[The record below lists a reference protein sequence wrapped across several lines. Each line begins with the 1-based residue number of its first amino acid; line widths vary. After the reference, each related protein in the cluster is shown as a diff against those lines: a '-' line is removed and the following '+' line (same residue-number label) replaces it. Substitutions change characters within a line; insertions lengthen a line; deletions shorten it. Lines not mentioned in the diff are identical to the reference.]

1 MSLSII
7 TSCTNLPLTEISTGG
22 ERRLNFRQR
31 SESVKILRL
40 SGAVRRDRRALSIYR
55 KVDAAAIISDY
66 ARITTLFVR

>member
-40 SGAVRRDRRALSIYR
+40 SGAVC
-55 KVDAAAIISDY
+55 VAIVGHCQFTI
-66 ARITTLFVR
+66 R